1 MLEVGVERDEAPARE
16 RPEKIG
22 EGGLG
27 REGVDGSGIY
37 REGEKVREARKEGVR
52 KVTRSK
58 YLFYDILS

>member
-37 REGEKVREARKEGVR
+37 REGEKVRRRVR
-52 KVTRSK
+52 KG
-58 YLFYDILS
+58 